1 MAMQEKQSE
10 ILENSSDQ
18 RRFSNNRKPGLSISV
33 ISFIL
38 LIFAMSVIGTYYL
51 YNQSRMQRMQSIE
64 QLESIAD
71 LKATQVRIMVT

>member
-1 MAMQEKQSE
+1 MQEKQSE